1 MKADIADRLEG
12 WVRRLGQDKSL
23 PWVGLGLI
31 DDLTAAVEVLRN
43 GPAKPDPRQTAL
55 EFDL

>member
-1 MKADIADRLEG
+1 MEADIADRLEN
-12 WVRRLGQDKSL
+12 WVQRLGQDKSL

-31 DDLTAAVEVLRN
+31 DDLMAAVEVLRN
-43 GPAKPDPRQTAL
+43 GPVKPDPRQTAL